1 MEAPQTQDFRGVWSG
16 QDVESVFLEG
26 GSGKEAYGFLVLGN
40 EVPVPVPRKGFKRV
54 SDDRQSSIA
63 SAVAGKKT

>member
-40 EVPVPVPRKGFKRV
+40 EYLCRCRV
-54 SDDRQSSIA
+54 RVL
-63 SAVAGKKT
+63 SACPMIGSLP